1 VETSFKEIREKY
13 RSVKTGKSS
22 IDLFSLKSQIETY
35 VKSQQ
40 GSKTR
45 NSNSLAEAEDMLMDV
60 TQMIEE
66 GHCNPLRSKKL

>member
-1 VETSFKEIREKY
+1 METSLKEIREKY

-22 IDLFSLKSQIETY
+22 IDLFSLKSEIETY

-40 GSKTR
+40 CSKTR

-66 GHCNPLRSKKL
+66 GHCNPLRNKKL

>member
-1 VETSFKEIREKY
+1 METSFKEIHEKY

-22 IDLFSLKSQIETY
+22 IDLFSLKSEIETY

-66 GHCNPLRSKKL
+66 SHCNPIRPKKL